1 LKKKISALLISLILL
16 TPSLALS
23 KSATYEKEV
32 EKKIKCPTDFL
43 QNPPLYFYCIY
54 RDYHN
59 HKYDEG
65 IEKAKKALREIE
77 PLLKKNP
84 KAVIPN
90 AQQKNAKLRD
100 PHVYKVASDLHL
112 LLGMLYYK
120 KSLNMDDS
128 EVKKVYKPLFEKL
141 RKRGFDFVQVNEL
154 MALYSMKKLF
164 PEQMSQQKLS
174 RYNELLKKMGISEE
188 ELDKVITKAR
198 KISEKLD
205 EERLNYLRMAF
216 EEFQKAVKID
226 PENALAYYQLGN
238 LYSGA
243 LAESMP
249 ETSEA
254 AEEAYYK
261 AALLLKKKGDTKG
274 YKEVVKKLKML
285 NPNSKFL
292 KMLEKGKNNA

>member
-1 LKKKISALLISLILL
+1 MKKKISALLISLILL

-23 KSATYEKEV
+23 KSATYKKEV